1 LDGVTTFFV
10 SIVLQPSITSGISMT
25 QILKGRFDGS
35 KAGHRGHP
43 VSLELLTERQT
54 LDENGRR
61 VLVGL
66 TAAETRE
73 FETLDSL
80 PPSDGSGNRIAWTF
94 GGDPTTSR
102 EKRWL
107 ELYTRH
113 DEAWKTGR
121 TRTAARVAS
130 LLKFAQEG
138 SALDAPQ
145 HQKR

>member
-10 SIVLQPSITSGISMT
+10 SIVLEPSITSGISMT

-35 KAGHRGHP
+35 KAGHCAQP
-43 VSLELLTERQT
+43 VSLGLLTERHT
-54 LDENGRR
+54 IDANGRR

-80 PPSDGSGNRIAWTF
+80 SPSDGDGVAWTF
-94 GGDPTTSR
+94 DGVPTTGR

-107 ELYTRH
+107 QLYTKH
-113 DEAWKTGR
+113 DEAWKTLKTANGR
-121 TRTAARVAS
+121 NPVAV
-130 LLKFAQEG
+130 G
-138 SALDAPQ
+138 
-145 HQKR
+145 